1 MTNAALQPANIAVF
15 FAYLVGMVAMGMFFS
30 RRNHSS
36 DDYFRGGGK
45 LPWWAVS
52 LSIYATMFSSIT
64 FLSVPAMV
72 YHTDMRYFSLSFG
85 IILLA
90 PIVVKWYL
98 PFFRRLNLTSAYEY
112 LAYRQMQKDI

>member
-1 MTNAALQPANIAVF
+1 MTPNAAFHPANIAVF
-15 FAYLVGMVAMGMFFS
+15 FAYFAGMVAMGVWFA
-30 RRNHSS
+30 RRNRTS

-72 YHTDMRYFSLSFG
+72 YHTDMRYF
-85 IILLA
+85 
-90 PIVVKWYL
+90 
-98 PFFRRLNLTSAYEY
+98 
-112 LAYRQMQKDI
+112 

>member
-1 MTNAALQPANIAVF
+1 MTGAALHPANIAVF
-15 FAYLVGMVAMGMFFS
+15 FAYLAGMTGMGVWFA
-30 RRNHSS
+30 RRNRTA

-72 YHTDMRYFSLSFG
+72 YHTDTQ
-85 IILLA
+85 A
-90 PIVVKWYL
+90 V
-98 PFFRRLNLTSAYEY
+98 
-112 LAYRQMQKDI
+112 